1 MAGNKEDKTLDE
13 LALELR
19 NDEDP
24 KPEEKDDYPLPEKK
38 QVSYKNVD
46 VAITFEKEEK
56 KDAKGD
62 EKRILFT
69 DKGFELDN
77 LLFDE
82 ARGILRV
89 PIVLAKE
96 MIYHYDDYD
105 AFRPK
110 DELEAIAPYVKGVP
124 VTRGHPPEMIVTD
137 REEVVG
143 WAVDA
148 EFEDDELRAVLEIS
162 DKSLIADIQAGKLR
176 GVSPGHFSRL
186 DRSSGGEYEG
196 THYNATQRDMFID
209 HIAIVEEG
217 RCSVTDGCGIVVD
230 AEIEDKGSKKKEGD
244 EEKIMEPKVVA
255 NKVEA
260 ALTVAETI
268 EKKAEEEKAVL
279 DEITKLEEVPS
290 AVIAKVKK
298 AMGIAEKIGEEAKV
312 KLVSN
317 LEKVKEAVTGTK
329 EEEGGEG
336 KYPLPETKGDSKDV
350 ATDEAMKKVED
361 ERDALKVALDEI
373 VEGEKEKLID
383 ELGSLQEV
391 KSEDDLK
398 EMSLDALKS
407 DLELVK
413 ALRGSKF
420 TVGDDGGAEG
430 GSGAIKNAYK
440 GVGKGGKE

>member
-1 MAGNKEDKTLDE
+1 MAGNNEDENLDE

-24 KPEEKDDYPLPEKK
+24 KPEAKDDYHLPEKK
-38 QVSYKNVD
+38 QVSYENVD
-46 VAITFEKEEK
+46 VAITLKKEQK

-69 DKGFELDN
+69 DKGFNLDN

-82 ARGILRV
+82 SRGVLRV

-105 AFRPK
+105 AFRPR

-137 REEVVG
+137 REEVLG
-143 WAVDA
+143 WTVDA

-186 DRSSGGEYEG
+186 DKSSSGEYEG
-196 THYNATQRDMFID
+196 THYDATQRDMFID

-217 RCSVTDGCGIVVD
+217 RCSVSDGCGIVVD
-230 AEIEDKGSKKKEGD
+230 AEIDDKGSKKKEGD
-244 EEKIMEPKVVA
+244 EEEIMEPKVVA

-268 EKKAEEEKAVL
+268 EKKAEEEKTVL
-279 DEITKLEEVPS
+279 EEITKLEEVPS

-298 AMGIAEKIGEEAKV
+298 AIGIAEKIGEEAKE
-312 KLVSN
+312 KLVGN
-317 LEKVKEAVTGTK
+317 LEKVKEAVSGTK
-329 EEEGGEG
+329 EEEEKGE
-336 KYPLPETKGDSKDV
+336 YPLPEKKGDSKDV
-350 ATDEAMKKVED
+350 ATDEAIKKVED

-373 VEGEKEKLID
+373 VEVEKEKLVD
-383 ELGSLQEV
+383 ELSSLQDV
-391 KSEDDLK
+391 KTEDDLK
-398 EMSLDALKS
+398 GMSLDSLKS

-413 ALRGSKF
+413 ALKGSKF
-420 TVGDDGGAEG
+420 TVDEDGRAEG
-430 GSGAIKNAYK
+430 GSGAIKSAYK
-440 GVGKGGKE
+440 GVGKGGRE